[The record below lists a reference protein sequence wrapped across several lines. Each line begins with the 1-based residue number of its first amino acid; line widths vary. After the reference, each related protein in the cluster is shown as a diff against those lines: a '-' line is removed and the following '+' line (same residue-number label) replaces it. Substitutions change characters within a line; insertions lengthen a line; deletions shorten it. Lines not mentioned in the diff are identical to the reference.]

1 MIVLETSRSL
11 GQDAD
16 IPLKRIHLDLAT
28 VKQKTLVDFVTK
40 GSRNLF
46 VMLSMPDGFLLED
59 LEIWNSRKDY
69 KAAETIAKTQAF
81 IHSFIHYRDLY
92 SASSRLL
99 LRSAPNP
106 CTAKKKSFEAG
117 VECVRKKH
125 GEQSLR
131 QRKPI
136 PHRGANHRECTGLGC
151 GCTSKR
157 NKE

>member
-16 IPLKRIHLDLAT
+16 TPLKRIHLELAT

-46 VMLSMPDGFLLED
+46 VMLSLPDGFLLED

-69 KAAETIAKTQAF
+69 KDAETIAKTQA
-81 IHSFIHYRDLY
+81 FIHYRDLY

-99 LRSAPNP
+99 LRTLPTLA
-106 CTAKKKSFEAG
+106 
-117 VECVRKKH
+117 
-125 GEQSLR
+125 
-131 QRKPI
+131 
-136 PHRGANHRECTGLGC
+136 
-151 GCTSKR
+151 
-157 NKE
+157 